1 MRQIDI
7 IIPSRGRLEKLKR
20 LLATIPGQ
28 AFGIRIVVRIV
39 VDGDMETYLAFR
51 DNSQVVTTYFE
62 GHHGSVFLRN
72 WTAGLCDDAVLFAVD
87 DMEFRPGA
95 IESAIRSM
103 RERFPGGNG
112 VIGFT
117 QEGQAHFHPAGV
129 VLMGQRFLQRYPEKK
144 PYFPGYFL
152 FACQEITWLTDAI
165 SKAEGKELFYL
176 DPNAVI
182 LHNHPCE
189 HPEEMDQTHRD
200 GRIRKADDM
209 ALIKDRQA
217 KGMIW
222 GWK

>member
-7 IIPSRGRLEKLKR
+7 IIPSRGRLEKLRR

-28 AFGIRIVVRIV
+28 AFGIRIVVHV
-39 VDGDMETYLAFR
+39 AVDGDRVTYDAIK
-51 DNSQVVTTYFE
+51 DDPQVAAVFFE

-72 WTAGLCDDAVLFAVD
+72 WMAGLCADAVLFAVD
-87 DMEFRPGA
+87 DMEFRPGS

-103 RERFPGGNG
+103 RERYFGGDG

-152 FACQEITWLTDAI
+152 FACQEITWLADAI
-165 SKAEGKELFYL
+165 RKAEGKETFYL
-176 DPNAVI
+176 DPDAVI

-200 GRIRKADDM
+200 GRIRKAEDM

-217 KGMIW
+217 RGLIW